1 MAGYLD
7 ITFGPMFSGKTSN
20 LIDKVNS
27 YIDKSKQQGKNIKTL
42 VINHSSDDRDVG
54 LSPHTKREVKTPVF
68 KALILSEIKVDLY
81 DYIAID
87 ESQFF
92 PDLKLVVESWLKLGK
107 HVHCTGLIANSERHV
122 FGQLSSLFVIA
133 DNITQLKAFCY
144 ICGDKTPN
152 ASFTIS
158 IAPKKDNILVGAQE
172 YYRPVC
178 GSHYKL

>member
-1 MAGYLD
+1 MTGYLD
-7 ITFGPMFSGKTSN
+7 ITFGPMFSGKTNN

-27 YIDKSKQQGKNIKTL
+27 YIDKSKQQGKNNKTL

-54 LSPHTKREVKTPVF
+54 LSPHTKREVKTLVF
-68 KALILSEIKVDLY
+68 KASLLSEINVDLY
-81 DYIAID
+81 NYIAID
-87 ESQFF
+87 EAQFF
-92 PDLKLVVESWLKLGK
+92 PDLKYTVEHWLKLGK
-107 HVHCTGLIANSERHV
+107 RIHCVGLIANTERQV

-144 ICGDKTPN
+144 VCGDKTPN

-158 IAPKKDNILVGAQE
+158 IVPKKDGILVGAQE

-178 GSHYKL
+178 GNHYKT